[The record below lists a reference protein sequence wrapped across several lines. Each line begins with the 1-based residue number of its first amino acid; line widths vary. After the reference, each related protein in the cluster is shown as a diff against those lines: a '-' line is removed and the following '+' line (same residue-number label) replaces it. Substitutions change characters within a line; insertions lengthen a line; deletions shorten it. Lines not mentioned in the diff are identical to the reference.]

1 MKFGY
6 DTIIV
11 GGGVIGV
18 SIAYFLTKS
27 GQRVAVLERNTLA
40 SGSSGKCDGD
50 VQNVDSKPVGHRL
63 FRREHGDVSRRGP
76 GSGLRCEIRGERQ
89 PLRL

>member
-27 GQRVAVLERNTLA
+27 GQRVAVLEREH
-40 SGSSGKCDGD
+40 SGVRFLGQ
-50 VQNVDSKPVGHRL
+50 V
-63 FRREHGDVSRRGP
+63 
-76 GSGLRCEIRGERQ
+76 
-89 PLRL
+89 